1 MPHANLTRSRWSSKS
16 KHNGISTAGSLGKI
30 IRIVRV
36 ASAVL
41 GLLKQVEKASPK
53 AVDGK
58 QLIHKVLRDFNISF
72 NVPSALEGKL
82 QQGAAF

>member
-1 MPHANLTRSRWSSKS
+1 M
-16 KHNGISTAGSLGKI
+16 
-30 IRIVRV
+30 RIVRV

-41 GLLKQVEKASPK
+41 GLLNHGEKASPK

-58 QLIHKVLRDFNISF
+58 QLILKVLRDFNISF

-82 QQGAAF
+82 KQGAAF